1 MILLNKQKQ
10 LNNNKNFLKLI
21 NTNLTSKNDIKK
33 INSNLKK
40 NKSKS
45 LVNKIKLNSNSNQIF
60 YKNEN
65 LDEKEKKKNIF
76 KRRIN

>member
-45 LVNKIKLNSNSNQIF
+45 LVNKIKLN
-60 YKNEN
+60 
-65 LDEKEKKKNIF
+65 
-76 KRRIN
+76 